1 MIKIFENTETLLIDS
16 INQFSRMAPNLRCVH
31 LKLSKCGERYFHEIE
46 MLKLSKITEEIFDK
60 KTSYFFYC
68 QDGDVFI
75 IAPHISPKLYDK
87 FLTHLVENLRLASYE
102 KLASL
107 FELGHDS
114 AKLVKIVENKKR
126 KINLIAKKKTTHSL
140 PDKKSEIDF
149 IDSTSSIAMNFSKRR
164 ANRSIRNILVIE
176 DDPFTRKLIA
186 SALGAD
192 FSIDFATDGAEGI
205 KKYVRNAP
213 DILLLDIGLPDMN
226 GHEVMER
233 IKKLDTDAQIIM
245 LTARK
250 EAHEILYSLHNGAH
264 GYVSKPF
271 SKAKLLQ
278 HMNIK
283 SVTTNIFQH

>member
-1 MIKIFENTETLLIDS
+1 LLLIIQIPRKEGKMIKIFENTETLLIDS

-46 MLKLSKITEEIFDK
+46 MLKLSKIT
-60 KTSYFFYC
+60 
-68 QDGDVFI
+68 
-75 IAPHISPKLYDK
+75 KLYDK